1 MHQMETGTRQIGAES
16 RSRTFRSLESGEYG
30 ISQRGK
36 ERKNM
41 EYEHIEHTFAPV
53 YDAASEVL
61 ILGTLPSVKSR
72 ENHFYYGHKQNR
84 FWKVLAKLC
93 DEPVPE
99 TVEEKK
105 KMLLAHH
112 IAVWDVIQSC
122 DIKGSSDSSIRNVEP
137 TDIRRLLAESQIARI
152 YANGNKAGELYR
164 KYQLPLTSIEATV
177 LPSTSPANAAWS
189 LERLCEVWRE
199 AMEIS

>member
-1 MHQMETGTRQIGAES
+1 MTG
-16 RSRTFRSLESGEYG
+16 
-30 ISQRGK
+30 
-36 ERKNM
+36 
-41 EYEHIEHTFAPV
+41 YEHIEHTFAPV
-53 YDAASEVL
+53 YDADSLVL

-84 FWKVLAKLC
+84 FWKVMADLC
-93 DEPVPE
+93 GEPVPE
-99 TVEEKK
+99 TIEEKK

-137 TDIRRLLAESQIARI
+137 TDIRRILAESQITRI

-164 KYQLPLTSIEATV
+164 KYQLPLTGIEV
-177 LPSTSPANAAWS
+177 LPSTSPANAAWR
-189 LERLCEVWRE
+189 LESLCEVWRE
-199 AMEIS
+199 TIVLL

>member
-1 MHQMETGTRQIGAES
+1 MTG
-16 RSRTFRSLESGEYG
+16 
-30 ISQRGK
+30 
-36 ERKNM
+36 
-41 EYEHIEHTFAPV
+41 YEHIEHTFAPV
-53 YDAASEVL
+53 YDADSLVL

-84 FWKVLAKLC
+84 FWKVVADLC
-93 DEPVPE
+93 GEPVPE
-99 TVEEKK
+99 TIEEKK

-122 DIKGSSDSSIRNVEP
+122 DIRGSSDSSIRNVEP
-137 TDIRRLLAESQIARI
+137 TDIRRILSASQITGI

-164 KYQLPLTSIEATV
+164 RYQLPLTGIQAVV

-189 LERLCEVWRE
+189 LEKLCEAWEKSIRGG
-199 AMEIS
+199 ISGGSY